1 MSYFDL
7 KTQDQRL
14 VVLRA
19 LEQDT
24 AYTLNESILH
34 DILDMFGH
42 KCSRDCVKTHL
53 VWLQEQGLVTVQDV
67 TGYMVATLTQRGADV
82 ANNRVSVPGVKRPS
96 PRG

>member
-1 MSYFDL
+1 MAYTDL
-7 KTQDQRL
+7 LAQDQRL

-34 DILDMFGH
+34 DIMDMFGH

-53 VWLQEQGLVTVQDV
+53 AWLREQGLVTIQDV
-67 TGYMVATLTQRGADV
+67 SGYMVATLTQRGADV
-82 ANNRVSVPGVKRPS
+82 VHGRSSVPGVKRPS